1 MRTVACCRRAAVWHS
16 RAAASRGY
24 SSPYGGRAGLAR
36 YFTDVCL
43 ALLPGSGITRLPGS
57 CTRRSEA
64 LAERTE
70 HVRSLVNAVERPFHN
85 FDSVNTDEGSA
96 LVLVV
101 ERDPNVRELESFFL
115 NEAGYSVDFAD
126 DGIAALALARERR
139 PAIIVTEIMV
149 PKLDGLAL
157 CRAVKEDPD
166 LADTVVLVFSIL
178 AAHGRAR
185 DAGAD
190 AFLIKPLAEQRLVQT
205 VRELLE
211 RRSSMTTRTTSGT
224 QPGRS

>member
-1 MRTVACCRRAAVWHS
+1 MHV
-16 RAAASRGY
+16 
-24 SSPYGGRAGLAR
+24 
-36 YFTDVCL
+36 D
-43 ALLPGSGITRLPGS
+43 
-57 CTRRSEA
+57 EA
-64 LAERTE
+64 
-70 HVRSLVNAVERPFHN
+70 
-85 FDSVNTDEGSA
+85 SA

-115 NEAGYSVDFAD
+115 NEAGYAVDFAN

-139 PAIIVTEIMV
+139 PEIIVTEIMV

-157 CRAVKEDPD
+157 CRAVKQDPE
-166 LADTVVLVFSIL
+166 LAGTVVLVFSIL

-190 AFLIKPLAEQRLVQT
+190 AFLLKPLADRRLVQT

-211 RRSSMTTRTTSGT
+211 RRSATSPRTLAGT
-224 QPGRS
+224 QNSHDR